1 MTKYCGHPR
10 VYVDGHVCSQHATC
24 IAQVALPKLVHNAL
38 LVNQLWFGLAF
49 LKANFS
55 TDKDG
60 LDCSLELETFFQL
73 SLNNPGPG
81 CLKAD

>member
-1 MTKYCGHPR
+1 MATC
-10 VYVDGHVCSQHATC
+10 VANIATC

-38 LVNQLWFGLAF
+38 LINKLWFGLAF
-49 LKANFS
+49 LKASFS

-73 SLNNPGPG
+73 SLNKVSRILGPVV
-81 CLKAD
+81 

>member
-1 MTKYCGHPR
+1 MATCVSHI
-10 VYVDGHVCSQHATC
+10 ATC

-38 LVNQLWFGLAF
+38 LINQLWFGLVF

-60 LDCSLELETFFQL
+60 LDCSLELETFLQL
-73 SLNNPGPG
+73 SLTKVSRILGPVV
-81 CLKAD
+81 